1 MTLRLEDIE
10 LIKRLKYTYA
20 RSLDTG
26 NITRA
31 AACFTED
38 AEIDY
43 RGGSYRFT
51 LKGRIPIEEALRAA
65 FHPGLVG
72 SHTMHMPVIDVHDDD
87 TADGEWT
94 LIDYAL
100 NLAEDNKA
108 TVGAA
113 HYFDHYVKTDGNW
126 LIARTEYD
134 RIYER
139 VYRETEPGV
148 TAHMLA
154 TVLADR

>member
-10 LIKRLKYTYA
+10 YIKRLKYSYA
-20 RSLDTG
+20 RALDTG
-26 NITRA
+26 DIEG
-31 AACFTED
+31 ACALFTED

-43 RGGSYRFT
+43 RGGSYRFQ
-51 LKGRIPIEEALRAA
+51 LKGRDLILDAMRGA
-65 FHPGLVG
+65 FHAGLVG
-72 SHTMHMPVIDVHDDD
+72 SHTMHMPIIDVHDDD
-87 TADGEWT
+87 TADGRWT

-100 NLAEDNKA
+100 DRSDGNKT

-113 HYFDHYVKTDGNW
+113 HYLDRYVKQGGRW

-139 VYRETEPGV
+139 VYHDPAPGL
-148 TAHMLA
+148 TAHFAMMA
-154 TVLADR
+154 RA

>member
-10 LIKRLKYTYA
+10 HIKRLKYTYA
-20 RSLDTG
+20 RALDTG
-26 NITRA
+26 DIA
-31 AACFTED
+31 GACACFTED

-51 LKGRIPIEEALRAA
+51 LKGRDHILAAMRAA

-72 SHTMHMPVIDVHDDD
+72 SHTMHMPIIDVHDDD
-87 TADGEWT
+87 TADGRWT

-100 NLAEDNKA
+100 NLSEGNKT

-113 HYFDHYVKTDGNW
+113 HYVDRYVREDGRW

-139 VYRETEPGV
+139 VYHDAAPGL
-148 TAHMLA
+148 TAHFTGMMA
-154 TVLADR
+154 R